1 MTDFSYAPVTPGIVK
16 ELQALLSQGQVAS
29 DEEKLAAY
37 SHDEVTSCYWDRP
50 YLADVLVFPENTEEV
65 ASVMAFANENN
76 LPVTPRGA
84 GTGLSGGA
92 IPAFGGIL
100 LSLERMNRI
109 IEVDTENLC
118 ITVEPGV
125 VTAEITRAAAE
136 EKLLYAG
143 DPCSGDASFIGGN
156 IAENAGGN
164 KVVKYGPTGDNVLAL
179 EVVLPDGSISW
190 FGGKRRKDVTGYD
203 FVNLLVGS
211 EGTLGV
217 VTKAILKLVPLPE
230 RVVDLLVPFPDIA
243 TAVAFVPRIMREG
256 RIMPSSIEF
265 MDSPSVRVTE
275 RFLNLAVPFSDKAG
289 AYLIIQIEGND
300 RESLAD
306 DYERVGKLCLEHG
319 ALEVFVADNRTMRD
333 KLWKVRKNIT
343 EATWAFYPHEHAD
356 EDIVVPTSAIPAL
369 IDRLDAISQK
379 HGTVSRT
386 MGHVGDGNL
395 HVTVFFPEKTPE
407 DWKMRLSAIQR
418 ELYAVVKELG
428 GTLTG
433 EHGVGLKR
441 RDYVPLFLDEAQME
455 LIRRVKLAF
464 DPNNILNPG
473 KLVPWPESQDRQAG
487 PSPAKEGPERQN
499 PAGNH

>member
-1 MTDFSYAPVTPGIVK
+1 MTDFNYAPVTPEVVK
-16 ELQALLSQGQVAS
+16 ALKNLLSPGQVS
-29 DEEKLAAY
+29 VDEEKLAAY
-37 SHDEVTSCYWDRP
+37 SHDEVTPCYWDRS
-50 YLADVLVFPENTEEV
+50 YRAGVLVFPESTGEV
-65 ASVMAFANENN
+65 SAVMTFANGQG

-92 IPAFGGIL
+92 LPAFGGIV

-125 VTAEITRAAAE
+125 VTAEINRAAEAE
-136 EKLLYAG
+136 NLLYAG

-179 EVVLPDGSISW
+179 EVVLPDGSITW
-190 FGGKRRKDVTGYD
+190 FGGKRRKDVTGLN

-217 VTKAILKLVPLPE
+217 VTRAILKLVPLPE
-230 RVVDLLVPFPDIA
+230 RIVDLLVPFPHISS
-243 TAVAFVPRIMREG
+243 AVAFVPLIMREG
-256 RIMPSSIEF
+256 RVMPSSIEF
-265 MDSPSVRVTE
+265 MDSPSVKITE
-275 RFLNLAVPFSDKAG
+275 RFLNLSVPFSAEAG

-300 RESLAD
+300 PEGLAD

-319 ALEVFVADNRTMRD
+319 ALEVFVADNRTMQD

-343 EATWAFYPHEHAD
+343 EATWAFYPPEHAD
-356 EDIVVPTSAIPAL
+356 EDLVVPTSAIPAF
-369 IDRLDAISQK
+369 ITGMEATCEK
-379 HGTVSRT
+379 HGTISRT

-395 HVTVFFPEKTPE
+395 HATIFFPEKTPQ
-407 DWKMRLSAIQR
+407 DWKQKLSAVQK
-418 ELYAVVKELG
+418 ELYAIVKELG

-441 RDYVPLFLDEAQME
+441 RDYVPLFLDETQME
-455 LIRRVKLAF
+455 LIRKIKLAF

-473 KLVPWPESQDRQAG
+473 KIVPWGNKR
-487 PSPAKEGPERQN
+487 PADNG
-499 PAGNH
+499 